1 MLLDWVSYHLG
12 GWTRWLRVS
21 YLEDCLE
28 KGLEKLLSASLM
40 GSQAGRRTFM
50 CQYPLSIWQLYSCQ
64 FWLREKDGASIY
76 MTFFFFLIIMKG
88 YLGRKNL
95 IPQRITPKF
104 GSLLIWKL
112 LYSDFSIIYL
122 PVHFLL

>member
-76 MTFFFFLIIMKG
+76 MTFFFFNHHEGI
-88 YLGRKNL
+88 
-95 IPQRITPKF
+95 F
-104 GSLLIWKL
+104 GQKESDSTKD
-112 LYSDFSIIYL
+112 YSKVWFSSDLEIVIQ
-122 PVHFLL
+122 